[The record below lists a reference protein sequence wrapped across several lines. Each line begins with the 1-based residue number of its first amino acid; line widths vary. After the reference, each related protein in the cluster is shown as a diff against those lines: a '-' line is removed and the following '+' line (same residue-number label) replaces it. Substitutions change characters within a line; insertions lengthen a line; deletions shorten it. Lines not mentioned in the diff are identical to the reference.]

1 MCLGLS
7 TAPNDYIS
15 LSEEIIFQPGPGPR
29 TICRPVSIEDDV
41 VIEAEEMFLIILN
54 TSDTRV
60 SLTVENSRA
69 SIFITDN
76 DNGIYG

>member
-7 TAPNDYIS
+7 TAPNDYTS
-15 LSEEIIFQPGPGPR
+15 LSEEITFPPGTGPQ
-29 TICRPVSIEDDV
+29 TICRSVSVEDDV
-41 VIEAEEMFLIILN
+41 VIEAEEMLLIILN